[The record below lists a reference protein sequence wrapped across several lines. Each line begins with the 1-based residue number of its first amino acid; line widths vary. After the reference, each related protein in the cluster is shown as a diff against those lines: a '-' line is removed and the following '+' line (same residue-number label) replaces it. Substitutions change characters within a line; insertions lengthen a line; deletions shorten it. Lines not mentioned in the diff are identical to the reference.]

1 MLAQEPALLRIFCAA
16 TVPPAGPVASGVQAR
31 ATAHPGPFEEA
42 GVDVL
47 GQSRFTTLR
56 LEALRH
62 CWQLCLEAA
71 WPMAL
76 RALIYQALAFL
87 RQTLNA
93 ATTVEIT
100 VGFCTRGQG
109 ERSGDPRLARIFS
122 YTGGR

>member
-1 MLAQEPALLRIFCAA
+1 MQYDDILHIAHLLAVLSQKPALLRIFRAA
-16 TVPPAGPVASGVQAR
+16 TIPAVAAGPVASGVQAR

-56 LEALRH
+56 TEALRH

-100 VGFCTRGQG
+100 
-109 ERSGDPRLARIFS
+109 
-122 YTGGR
+122 